1 MSFDIRRGASC
12 LRASKGLFWKEKG
25 VMSRP
30 RGCFPWCGLTSV
42 SRSVCLGHGTSRR
55 RGIVLSLDFSPL
67 FLSSSHGHVW
77 STC

>member
-42 SRSVCLGHGTSRR
+42 SRSICLGHGTS
-55 RGIVLSLDFSPL
+55 GDIATPWHCVEFGL
-67 FLSSSHGHVW
+67 
-77 STC
+77 